1 MDNSLP
7 ILVDNNATGG
17 GSPNKLSAWLKAL
30 SVKVW
35 QFIKARAY
43 LYPSFFVPVG
53 AILIVYAVIG
63 VFPFGERSILTLDM
77 NAQYI
82 YYFEQMRDIFTGNGS
97 LIYTWERVLGGEFL
111 GFFTYYASSPFL
123 LILILFPSSLIVEAV
138 TLIMILKCGISGLCF
153 AIYLDKT
160 GRRRDF
166 VSFAMFSTM
175 YALCAYAMA
184 YQSNTMWM
192 DALMWLPLLTLGIE
206 RIATTGH
213 FKLYTI
219 MLALIIWSNY
229 YIGFMACI
237 YTLIYFICFICSKNK
252 EELNPLCEKGHIWKS
267 FLRIGV
273 CTVVAL
279 MIVCVIILCAIY
291 SISFGK
297 TDGTIH
303 DMTFEL
309 RFDFLDF
316 IAKMFIG
323 SYDTVRPAGMPNVY
337 CGILAL
343 FMLPLYFMSKRSKPR
358 EKIAYGILTIFL
370 IACMSIDAL
379 DLIWHG
385 LQMPVW
391 LNYRYSFMF
400 SFILLI
406 MAYKGFEALS
416 DFEYKN
422 IIQIGAGLILLVFVI
437 QKTVLLP
444 RFEGSDKA
452 PIMPDYELVWLS
464 LIFIVTYL
472 AILYYKKRE
481 SVKRVFSYVLLGIVT
496 FEACVSGIINWGE
509 EVNDVGWAKRNVYR
523 DFIDEIEPTVDM
535 ILENDK
541 SFYRLEK
548 TLFRKPNENFALD
561 IRGLSASTSTFNK
574 DVMNLMKNCGFSA
587 RSHWSKYFEGNELV
601 DSIFGIKYVVSKDIP
616 VSHIYTPLEGKN
628 GLTVYKNPYALSIAY
643 CVDAQMKELERDK
656 NHTLTPY
663 RYLEYLVSGMT
674 GEENLR
680 FYSSCYYS
688 YFEKSN
694 CTKSGTGSNERYSR
708 SDSNR
713 KASFTYAVSPY
724 TTGSIYMYLKPNGS
738 IKEATYYI
746 NDESAGKVFGD
757 ESNRIHCLGTFEAG
771 QTIYVK
777 VEFNDSY
784 VSIDGSYPL
793 FFQLDTALF
802 ESTFTELAKGNMVI
816 EDYSDTKFE
825 GKITAEENEIV
836 MTTIPYDKYWQVYVD
851 GERVETYEVLDSL
864 LAFDISAGEHTIKL
878 KYSST
883 VFNIGITVTLVG
895 IALFALMCVF
905 EEKIRRLTIKS
916 VQVANDAEGDLS
928 SDEPNAK
935 GLDGEGDSDGEG
947 NEITDDETTNTKN
960 ED

>member
-1 MDNSLP
+1 MDNIENVLIYNDTAP
-7 ILVDNNATGG
+7 N
-17 GSPNKLSAWLKAL
+17 GSEPNKFSSWFKAV

-35 QFIKARAY
+35 SFIKAKTY
-43 LYPSFFVPVG
+43 LYPSFLIPVG
-53 AILIVYAVIG
+53 AILIVYAIIG

-123 LILILFPSSLIVEAV
+123 LLLVLFPSSLIVEAV
-138 TLIMILKCGISGLCF
+138 TLIMILKCGISGLTF

-160 GRRRDF
+160 GRRKDF
-166 VSFAMFSTM
+166 ISFAMFSTM
-175 YALCAYAMA
+175 FALCAYAMA
-184 YQSNTMWM
+184 YQSNTMWQ

-219 MLALIIWSNY
+219 MLALIVWSNY

-237 YTLIYFICFICSKNK
+237 YTLIYFICFICSRDK
-252 EELNPLCEKGHIWKS
+252 EELNPLGEKYHRLKS
-267 FLRIGV
+267 FIRIGI
-273 CTVVAL
+273 CSVVAL

-303 DMTFEL
+303 DMTLEL

-316 IAKMFIG
+316 VAKMFIG
-323 SYDTVRPAGMPNVY
+323 SYDTVRPAGLPNVY
-337 CGILAL
+337 CGILTL
-343 FMLPLYFMSKRSKPR
+343 FMLPLYFMSKKVKPR
-358 EKIAYGILTIFL
+358 EKIAYGVLAIFF
-370 IACMSIDAL
+370 IMSMSIDAI
-379 DLIWHG
+379 DLVWHG

-391 LNYRYSFMF
+391 LNYRYSFML
-400 SFILLI
+400 SFILLV
-406 MAYKGFEALS
+406 MAYKGFEALG

-422 IIQIGAGLILLVFVI
+422 VIQIGAGLILLVFVI

-444 RFEGSDKA
+444 RFEGSDKT
-452 PIMPDYELVWLS
+452 PVMPDYELVWLS

-472 AILYYKKRE
+472 AILYYKKRDG
-481 SVKRVFSYVLLGIVT
+481 VKRVFSWVLLGIVT

-509 EVNDVGWAKRNVYR
+509 EVNDVGWAKRNTYR
-523 DFIDEIEPTVDM
+523 DFIDDIEPTVDS
-535 ILENDK
+535 ILENDT
-541 SFYRLEK
+541 SFYRIEK

-601 DSIFGIKYVVSKDIP
+601 DSIFGIKYVISNDKVP
-616 VSHIYTPLEGKN
+616 VSHLYSASEGKD

-643 CVDAQMKELERDK
+643 CVDAQMKELDRDR

-663 RYLEYLVSGMT
+663 KYLEYLVSGMT

-680 FYSSCYYS
+680 FYTSCYYS
-688 YFEKSN
+688 FFEKSN
-694 CTKSGTGSNERYSR
+694 CTKSGSGSNERYKR

-713 KASFTYAVSPY
+713 KASFTYAVSAY
-724 TTGSIYMYLKPNGS
+724 TEGSIYMYLKPNGS
-738 IKEATYYI
+738 VKEATYYI
-746 NDESAGKVFGD
+746 NEENGGKVFGD
-757 ESNRIHCLGTFEAG
+757 ESNRIHCIGTYKPGE
-771 QTIYVK
+771 TVYIK
-777 VEFNDSY
+777 VEFDY
-784 VSIDGSYPL
+784 DDTVSIDGSYPL
-793 FFQLDTALF
+793 FFQLDTELF
-802 ESTFTELAKGNMVI
+802 ESTFSELAKGNFVI
-816 EDYSDTKFE
+816 EDYSDTRFE
-825 GKITAEENEIV
+825 GSITAEENEIV
-836 MTTIPYDKYWQVYVD
+836 MTTIPYDKYWNVYVD

-864 LAFDISAGEHTIKL
+864 LAFDITAGEHEIEL
-878 KYSST
+878 RYSST
-883 VFNIGITVTLVG
+883 MFNVGITVSIIGLAIFVV
-895 IALFALMCVF
+895 MCVF

-916 VQVANDAEGDLS
+916 
-928 SDEPNAK
+928 AK
-935 GLDGEGDSDGEG
+935 KVDDGEENCEFDGKLPVENDG
-947 NEITDDETTNTKN
+947 NCADDLTTTTEKDENL
-960 ED
+960 